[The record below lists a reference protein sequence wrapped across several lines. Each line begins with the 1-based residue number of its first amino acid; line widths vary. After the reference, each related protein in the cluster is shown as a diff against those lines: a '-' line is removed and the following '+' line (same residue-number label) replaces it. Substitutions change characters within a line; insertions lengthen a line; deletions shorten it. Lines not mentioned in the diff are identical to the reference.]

1 MTSLVAHKGFDMRTI
16 KDDWNSGRLQEQI
29 DEMML
34 LKKKFKGWAYNTEM
48 GGGQWE
54 YGTMDIHA
62 ACFITGGE
70 EAFKRWIGNKT
81 GDEAMNQALQY
92 LSDRDVSLFYYSGPF
107 LRYSSPF
114 SLDTSTQMETMGSV
128 KKRLAE
134 IGRQKDEY
142 EQWVAERSTTHD
154 FQQWRADRA
163 QRRKREREDLD
174 ERAQKVTAVQSV

>member
-62 ACFITGGE
+62 ACFITGGP

-92 LSDRDVSLFYYSGPF
+92 LSDMDVSVFYYS
-107 LRYSSPF
+107 SPL
-114 SLDTSTQMETMGSV
+114 SPPNPRMNLAEAVGDVEKEVDEYKRERREYEQ
-128 KKRLAE
+128 RLAE
-134 IGRQKDEY
+134 
-142 EQWVAERSTTHD
+142 
-154 FQQWRADRA
+154 
-163 QRRKREREDLD
+163 KREGGAVSVIG
-174 ERAQKVTAVQSV
+174 ERDGE